1 MRCLGLSVRIGY
13 VNGEGQWSAFPTPS
27 DWSIMRYIIADTFNN
42 MAVNNEIVSAIVEV
56 DTMGNLLASSIVRD
70 TRNGLVVKG
79 CASHAYDM
87 GDLLDV
93 CGIASL
99 AMQAVDD
106 AVRHLPRKP
115 YNWSARRAAVGET
128 IADEVCATVV
138 KAVADGLVVRQLVID
153 DTPCQCVLA
162 YYAQAMA

>member
-1 MRCLGLSVRIGY
+1 
-13 VNGEGQWSAFPTPS
+13 
-27 DWSIMRYIIADTFNN
+27 MRYIIADTFNN
-42 MAVNNEIVSAIVEV
+42 QAINNEIVSATVEV
-56 DTMGNLLASSIVRD
+56 DIMGNLLASAIVRD
-70 TRNGLVVKG
+70 TRNGLVIKG

-93 CGIASL
+93 QGIASL

-115 YNWSARRAAVGET
+115 YNWSARRATVGEA
-128 IADEVCATVV
+128 IADETCATVV
-138 KAVADGLVVRQLVID
+138 KAVADGLISRQLVID
-153 DTPCQCVLA
+153 DAPCQCILA

>member
-1 MRCLGLSVRIGY
+1 
-13 VNGEGQWSAFPTPS
+13 
-27 DWSIMRYIIADTFNN
+27 MRYIIADTFNN
-42 MAVNNEIVSAIVEV
+42 MAVNNEVVSATVEV
-56 DTMGNLLASSIVRD
+56 DTMGNLFASAIVRD
-70 TRNGLVVKG
+70 ARNGLVIKG
-79 CASHAYDM
+79 RASHAYDM

-115 YNWSARRAAVGET
+115 YNWATRRAAVGET
-128 IADEVCATVV
+128 IADETCATVV
-138 KAVADGLVVRQLVID
+138 KAVANGLVSRQLVID
-153 DTPCQCVLA
+153 NTPCQCVLA